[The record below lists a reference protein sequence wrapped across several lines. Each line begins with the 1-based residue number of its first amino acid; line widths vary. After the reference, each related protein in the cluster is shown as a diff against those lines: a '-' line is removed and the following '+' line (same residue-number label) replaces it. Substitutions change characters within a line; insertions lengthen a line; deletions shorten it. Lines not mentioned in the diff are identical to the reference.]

1 MESRGAFK
9 IIEKNTGEIAGS
21 TRFYDYNSEDNSIS

>member
-21 TRFYDYNSEDNSIS
+21 TRFYDYNLKTIPYS